1 MCDDQMSVVS
11 KQMSEVEQLADQ
23 YGLFLCVECGKCV
36 AVCPMVEI
44 FDDFSYEVSPRGV
57 IETVLIE
64 GGVEELNSNRFW
76 FCLTCDLCTD
86 LCPAGVNFRDFIE
99 RIRRIAIESG
109 VTEHC
114 LFCRNC
120 GAYLSPEHTVN
131 HLKQTLGEAAE
142 ELLTLCP
149 KCRQYTFGEKVKAL
163 SLGSREEY
171 PQESEIG

>member
-1 MCDDQMSVVS
+1 MSVVS
-11 KQMSEVEQLADQ
+11 KQISEIEQLADK

-36 AVCPMVEI
+36 AACPMGEI

-57 IETVLIE
+57 IEAVLVE
-64 GGVEELNSNRFW
+64 GGVEELNSDRFW

-86 LCPAGVNFRDFIE
+86 LCPAGVRFGDFVDA
-99 RIRRIAIESG
+99 IRLIAIESG

-120 GAYLSPEHTVN
+120 GTYLSPRHTVK
-131 HLKQTLGEAAE
+131 HLKQMLGEAAE

-149 KCRQYTFGEKVKAL
+149 KCRQYDFGEKWKAL
-163 SLGSREEY
+163 SPGSRKAY
-171 PQESEIG
+171 PQESEIGLSP

>member
-1 MCDDQMSVVS
+1 MAVIS
-11 KQMSEVEQLADQ
+11 KQIPEVERLAVQ

-36 AVCPMVEI
+36 AVCPMGEI

-57 IETVLIE
+57 IEAVLVE

-86 LCPAGVNFRDFIE
+86 LCPAGVRFGDFVE
-99 RIRRIAIESG
+99 AIRHIAIESG
-109 VTEHC
+109 VTEYC
-114 LFCRNC
+114 LFCRKC
-120 GAYLSPEHTVN
+120 GTYLSPGHTVN

-149 KCRQYTFGEKVKAL
+149 KCRQYDFGEKVKAL
-163 SLGSREEY
+163 TAGSRKVD
-171 PQESEIG
+171 PQESEMELSP